1 MGSGGAEGRLRLS
14 GGKPGPTPEAIRTG
28 AASRRGLGGCAAGA
42 TTYNRGA
49 MGAPVAKPHFH
60 VVCALLERGGRV
72 LAAQRPA
79 GKSQGLLWEFP
90 GGKLEPGEAPEA
102 ALVRE
107 IREELRVEI
116 VLGARLP
123 DAVHDYGRFAI
134 TLTPFRA
141 TLRDAAAEPHAAEH
155 AALRWC
161 APEELRGLDWAPADV
176 PIVEAYLRG
185 R

>member
-1 MGSGGAEGRLRLS
+1 MSA
-14 GGKPGPTPEAIRTG
+14 TP
-28 AASRRGLGGCAAGA
+28 
-42 TTYNRGA
+42 
-49 MGAPVAKPHFH
+49 PHFH

-102 ALVRE
+102 ALLRE
-107 IREELRVEI
+107 IREELHVDI
-116 VLGARLP
+116 ALGERLP
-123 DAVHDYGRFAI
+123 DAHHDYGTFVI

-141 TLRDAAAEPHAAEH
+141 TLRDPAAAPQAAEH

-161 APEELRGLDWAPADV
+161 VPAELRTLAWAPADV
-176 PIVEAYLRG
+176 PIVAAYLALRS
-185 R
+185 